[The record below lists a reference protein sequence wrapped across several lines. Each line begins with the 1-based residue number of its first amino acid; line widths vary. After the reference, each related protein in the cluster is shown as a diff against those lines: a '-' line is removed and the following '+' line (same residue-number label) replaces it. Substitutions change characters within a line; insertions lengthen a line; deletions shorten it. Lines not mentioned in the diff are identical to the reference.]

1 MIFSIQR
8 YIEDYFERRGLTD
21 NDQYAVKVANLYG
34 AMRSTSSERAF
45 RRRFGT
51 IHTVFFR
58 ANSPLVRADFEAE
71 LLQALDRR
79 FFPKKVHSRQ
89 VSSHS
94 QAV

>member
-34 AMRSTSSERAF
+34 VVRSTGSERAL
-45 RRRFGT
+45 RRRIRGIRT
-51 IHTVFFR
+51 IFFR
-58 ANSPLVRADFEAE
+58 ANSSLVRTDFEAE

-79 FFPKKVHSRQ
+79 FFKKKDHSRQ
-89 VSSHS
+89 LSSHS
-94 QAV
+94 PVV